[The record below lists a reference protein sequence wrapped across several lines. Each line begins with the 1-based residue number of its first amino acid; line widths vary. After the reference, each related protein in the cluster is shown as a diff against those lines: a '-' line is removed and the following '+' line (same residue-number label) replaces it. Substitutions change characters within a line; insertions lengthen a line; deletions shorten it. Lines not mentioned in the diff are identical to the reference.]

1 MTAVPVSEA
10 EAGPTLAAAIARRRV
25 PGPRGTRPGP
35 RYLVSRHMPDLA
47 GGATDLELL
56 ERTRAGDQ
64 AALATI
70 LDRYWAPVVRYA
82 ASLLDDADA
91 AEDAAQECFVR
102 LWEHREDWKL
112 EGSLRGLLFQIVR
125 NLAFDERR
133 RTQARARAA
142 HAAPEAPPPRTPADQ
157 AETAELR
164 ALLAT
169 AVRALPERRRE
180 VFLLVRHQGLSH
192 REVAQLLDLSP
203 QTVANHLSLALA
215 DLRVALAS
223 ARVRPGD
230 W

>member
-1 MTAVPVSEA
+1 
-10 EAGPTLAAAIARRRV
+10 
-25 PGPRGTRPGP
+25 
-35 RYLVSRHMPDLA
+35 MPDLT

-56 ERTRAGDQ
+56 ERTRTGDQ
-64 AALATI
+64 AALGTI
-70 LDRYWAPVVRYA
+70 LERYWAPVARYA

-102 LWEHREDWKL
+102 LWEHRESWTL
-112 EGSLRGLLFQIVR
+112 EGSLRGLLFQIAR

-142 HAAPEAPPPRTPADQ
+142 HVAPEAPPPRTPADQ
-157 AETAELR
+157 AEAAELR

-192 REVAQLLDLSP
+192 REVAQLLGLSP
-203 QTVANHLSLALA
+203 QTVANHLSLALT